1 MNMTTKWEIV
11 SRAQNRVKDIP
22 SALGS
27 PQIVEFTEDVAHFAE
42 NITGQSIDLTDIGS
56 QWHGVL
62 TNGTCAQILGY
73 MNGVGVSYTA
83 GRLTIN
89 KQTELS
95 GQEVQM
101 KFLTDMVNADLAA
114 IGRPIR
120 HDKTNPTD

>member
-1 MNMTTKWEIV
+1 MTTKWEIV
-11 SRAQNRVKDIP
+11 SRAENRVKDIP

-27 PQIVEFTEDVAHFAE
+27 AQIVEYTEDVAHFAE

-62 TNGTCAQILGY
+62 TNGTAASILGY

-89 KQTELS
+89 KQTELR

-101 KFLTDMVNADLAA
+101 KFLTDMVNADLNA
-114 IGRPIR
+114 IGKPIR
-120 HDKTNPTD
+120 HDKTSPTE

>member
-1 MNMTTKWEIV
+1 MATTKWDIV
-11 SRAQNRVKDIP
+11 TRAENRVKDIP

-27 PQIVEFTEDVAHFAE
+27 PEIVNYTEDVARFAE
-42 NITGQSIDLTDIGS
+42 NVTGQSIDLTDIGS
-56 QWHGVL
+56 KWHGPL
-62 TNGTCAQILGY
+62 TNGTCATILGY

-89 KQTELS
+89 KQTELN

-101 KFLTDMVNADLAA
+101 KFLTDMVNADLNA

-120 HDKTNPTD
+120 HDKTNPTE